1 MMSVNLIIELLV
13 AVLLVAT
20 CAYCIILSTRLRKLR
35 AGQEQLL
42 SVISKFDEASRRAE
56 KNLALMQE
64 SGITIGRD
72 LDDITAKA
80 HVLADELSVMVRAG
94 DHIAGRIEDAM
105 NDVRRV
111 GSKRADALKAHQ

>member
-1 MMSVNLIIELLV
+1 MSVNLIIELLV